1 MRKGLEYKDYTHI
14 MLSTEDQI
22 IKQFQRSN
30 NILILPSAPADGD
43 SLGSALA
50 LYQVFKKLGKKVTVI
65 SAEPVPRDLKFL
77 PMIEKIGEEFKAN
90 SDFVITV
97 HAHVKDIKH
106 MMEPGKVNIVLTP
119 AEGSSITANEIKLH
133 DQMEDFDLIVTVDTA
148 ELHQLGKFYEH
159 HPEMFYKVPVI
170 NIDHHSSNAEYGTI
184 NHVDITASA
193 ATEIITPL
201 IKQIEQATGQELMDA
216 DIATLLLAGIITDTG
231 SFQHSNTTPK
241 AFVVAAELLDHGARQ
256 QEIIKHVYKTKS
268 LTTLKLWGQVLS
280 KIQFDKDHKFVWS
293 TISQQ
298 DLHDTGAMMEESG
311 AIIDELL
318 NNAPGAEVVALLKE
332 KKPGLLSGSL
342 RSITPDVDA
351 SAMASIF
358 GGGGHKQAAGFKIKD
373 VDFEEGVKSVIDTIR
388 REQEK
393 RHGITRETPK
403 SKPEQD
409 FDIELH
415 DLGEL

>member
-1 MRKGLEYKDYTHI
+1 
-14 MLSTEDQI
+14 MLSIEEQI

-50 LYQVFKKLGKKVTVI
+50 LYRVFTKIGKKATVI

-77 PMIEKIGEEFKAN
+77 PMIEKIGEEFKGGD
-90 SDFVITV
+90 DFVITV
-97 HAHVKDIKH
+97 HAHIKDIKH
-106 MMEPGKVNIVLTP
+106 YMEPGKVNIVLTP
-119 AEGSSITANEIKLH
+119 EDGMTINASDVSLH
-133 DQMEDFDLIVTVDTA
+133 DKMADFDLIITVDTA

-170 NIDHHSSNAEYGTI
+170 NIDHHTSNSEYGTI
-184 NHVDITASA
+184 NYVVITASA
-193 ATEIITPL
+193 TTEIITPL
-201 IKQIEQATGQELMDA
+201 IQKIEETTAQELMDP

-231 SFQHSNTTPK
+231 SFQHSNTTPN
-241 AFVVAAELLDHGARQ
+241 AFAVAAELLDAGARQ
-256 QEIIKHVYKTKS
+256 QEIIKNVYKTKS
-268 LTTLKLWGQVLS
+268 LSTLKLWGQVLS
-280 KIQFDKDHKFVWS
+280 KIEYDKEHKFVWS

-298 DLHDTGAMMEESG
+298 DLYDTGAQMEESG

-318 NNAPGAEVVALLKE
+318 NNAPGAEIVALLKE
-332 KKPGLLSGSL
+332 KQPGLLSGSL
-342 RSITPDVDA
+342 RSISPEINA
-351 SAMASIF
+351 SAIASLF

-373 VDFEEGVKSVIDTIR
+373 INFEEGVKSVVDTIR

-393 RHGITRETPK
+393 CHGITRDNYSQKTPD
-403 SKPEQD
+403 ED

-415 DLGEL
+415 DLG

>member
-1 MRKGLEYKDYTHI
+1 
-14 MLSTEDQI
+14 MLSIEEQI

-50 LYQVFKKLGKKVTVI
+50 LYRVFNKLGKKVTVI

-77 PMIEKIGEEFKAN
+77 PLIEKIGEEFKGN
-90 SDFVITV
+90 DDFVITV
-97 HAHVKDIKH
+97 HAHIKDIKH
-106 MMEPGKVNIVLTP
+106 YMEPGKVNIVLTP
-119 AEGSSITANEIKLH
+119 EEGTMINVSDISLH
-133 DQMEDFDLIVTVDTA
+133 DKMADFDLIITVDTA

-170 NIDHHSSNAEYGTI
+170 NIDHHTSNAEYGTI
-184 NHVDITASA
+184 NYVVITASA
-193 ATEIITPL
+193 TTEIITPL
-201 IKQIEQATGQELMDA
+201 IQKIEETTEQKLMDP

-231 SFQHSNTTPK
+231 SFQHSNTTPN
-241 AFVVAAELLDHGARQ
+241 AFAVAAELLDAGARQ
-256 QEIIKHVYKTKS
+256 QEIIKNVYKTKS
-268 LTTLKLWGQVLS
+268 LSTLKLWGQVLS
-280 KIQFDKDHKFVWS
+280 KIEYDKEHKFVWS

-298 DLHDTGAMMEESG
+298 DLYETGAQMEESG

-318 NNAPGAEVVALLKE
+318 NNAPGAEIVALLKE
-332 KKPGLLSGSL
+332 KQPGLLSGSL
-342 RSITPDVDA
+342 RSISPEIDA
-351 SAMASIF
+351 SAMANLF

-373 VDFEEGVKSVIDTIR
+373 INFDEGVKSVVDTIR

-393 RHGITRETPK
+393 RHGITRDSYSPK
-403 SKPEQD
+403 NKGED

-415 DLGEL
+415 DLG